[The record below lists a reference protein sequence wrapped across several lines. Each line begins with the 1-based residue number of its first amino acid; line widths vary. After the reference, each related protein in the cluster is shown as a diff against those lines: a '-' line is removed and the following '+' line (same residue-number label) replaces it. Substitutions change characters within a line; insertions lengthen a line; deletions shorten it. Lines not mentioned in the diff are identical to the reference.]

1 MMDDRAIEH
10 PMDDLEPKGPVKQ
23 GQANFR
29 RVCWIVFWA
38 NLGLAI
44 LKITVGALGYS
55 RLLIIDGMNSAANAV
70 IITTIL
76 FGAQM
81 GIPQNVTG
89 KYPYGKG
96 KAQYVVTLLIG
107 VFLGV
112 GAAVILA
119 ISVKTFFLPVS
130 FESTG
135 VGLATALVS
144 VGGNLLLIRFLRNA
158 NLHNNKE
165 AVEKIAHL
173 HIINIAVSGAVIQG
187 LLVGGIF
194 GWFVLER
201 VGSLTISLIVLF
213 LSIRIIK
220 GALDGIMDRSAGRE
234 MESRIT
240 MLANS
245 VDDVE
250 DVQWVRTRN
259 VGENVWIDLQIGVK
273 GESSVR
279 RSDQITEQIR
289 ELLYSEIE
297 RITHVTLYCYPV

>member
-1 MMDDRAIEH
+1 
-10 PMDDLEPKGPVKQ
+10 
-23 GQANFR
+23 
-29 RVCWIVFWA
+29 VFWA
-38 NLGLAI
+38 DLGLAL

-55 RLLIIDGMNSAANAV
+55 RLLIIDGLNSAANAV
-70 IITTIL
+70 MITTIL
-76 FGAQM
+76 FGIQM
-81 GIPQNVTG
+81 SIPQTVTG

-107 VFLGV
+107 FFLGV

-144 VGGNLLLIRFLRNA
+144 VGGNLMLIRFLRHTD
-158 NLHNNKE
+158 LHNNKE
-165 AVEKIAHL
+165 VVEKIAHL
-173 HIINIAVSGAVIQG
+173 HALNIASSGAVIQG

-194 GWFVLER
+194 GWFVPER
-201 VGSLTISLIVLF
+201 IGSLTISFIVLF

-220 GALDGIMDRSAGRE
+220 SALDGIMDRSAGRE
-234 MESRIT
+234 IESRIA

-245 VDDVE
+245 VDQVE
-250 DVQWVRTRN
+250 DVRWVRTRN
-259 VGENVWIDLQIGVK
+259 VGENLWIDLQVGVK

-279 RSDQITEQIR
+279 QADQITEQIQKR
-289 ELLYSEIE
+289 LYSEIE
-297 RITHVTLYCYPV
+297 RISHVTLYCYPA

>member
-1 MMDDRAIEH
+1 MMDDRAIEQ
-10 PMDDLEPKGPVKQ
+10 PLDDLEPKGPVQQ
-23 GQANFR
+23 GEVNIK

-38 NLGLAI
+38 NLGLAL

-55 RLLIIDGMNSAANAV
+55 RLLIIDGLNSAANAV
-70 IITTIL
+70 MITTIL
-76 FGAQM
+76 FGIQM
-81 GIPQNVTG
+81 SIPQTVTG

-107 VFLGV
+107 FFLGV

-130 FESTG
+130 FESAG

-144 VGGNLLLIRFLRNA
+144 VGGNLMLIRFLRHTD
-158 NLHNNKE
+158 LHNNKE
-165 AVEKIAHL
+165 VVEKIAHL
-173 HIINIAVSGAVIQG
+173 HALNIASSGAVIQG

-194 GWFVLER
+194 GWFVPER
-201 VGSLTISLIVLF
+201 MGSLTISLIVLF

-220 GALDGIMDRSAGRE
+220 SALDGIMDRSAGRE
-234 MESRIT
+234 IESRIA

-245 VDDVE
+245 VDKVE
-250 DVQWVRTRN
+250 DVRWVRTRN
-259 VGENVWIDLQIGVK
+259 VGENLWIDLQVGVK

-279 RSDQITEQIR
+279 RADQITEQIR
-289 ELLYSEIE
+289 ERLYSEIE
-297 RITHVTLYCYPV
+297 RISHVTLYCYPV

>member
-1 MMDDRAIEH
+1 MMDDRATEQ
-10 PMDDLEPKGPVKQ
+10 PLDDLEPKGPVQQ
-23 GQANFR
+23 GEVNIK

-38 NLGLAI
+38 NIGLAL

-55 RLLIIDGMNSAANAV
+55 RLLIIDGLNSAANAV
-70 IITTIL
+70 MITTIL
-76 FGAQM
+76 FGIQM
-81 GIPQNVTG
+81 SIPRTVTG

-107 VFLGV
+107 FFLGV

-130 FESTG
+130 FESAG

-144 VGGNLLLIRFLRNA
+144 VGGNLLLIRFLRHTD
-158 NLHNNKE
+158 LHNNKE
-165 AVEKIAHL
+165 VVEKIAHL
-173 HIINIAVSGAVIQG
+173 HALNIASSGAVIQG

-194 GWFVLER
+194 GWFVPER
-201 VGSLTISLIVLF
+201 MGSLTISLIVLF

-220 GALDGIMDRSAGRE
+220 SALDGIMDRSAGRE
-234 MESRIT
+234 IESRIA

-245 VDDVE
+245 VDKVE
-250 DVQWVRTRN
+250 DVGWVRTRN
-259 VGENVWIDLQIGVK
+259 VGENLWIDLQVGVK

-279 RSDQITEQIR
+279 RVDQITEQIR
-289 ELLYSEIE
+289 ERLYSEIE
-297 RITHVTLYCYPV
+297 RISHVTLYCYPV